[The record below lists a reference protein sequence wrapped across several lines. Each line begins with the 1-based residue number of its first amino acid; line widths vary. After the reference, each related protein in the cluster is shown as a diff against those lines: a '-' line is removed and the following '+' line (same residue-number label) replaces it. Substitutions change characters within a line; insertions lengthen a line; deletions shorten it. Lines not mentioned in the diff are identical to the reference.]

1 MANYDFKTLN
11 HADFEDLTRDLL
23 GEELGIRFEAFAE
36 GRDEGMDGRYSSG
49 EAHVILQAKH
59 YVRSSFA
66 TLKSKMAR
74 ERDIVASL
82 APSKYILVTSQDLTP
97 ARKSKLAK
105 AINLPCL
112 SESDIWG
119 ASDLNALLR
128 KHPKVEHVHIK
139 LWLSSSTVL
148 KSILRATSDMYN
160 KLTYEEITAKVKVYA
175 PNPSFRS
182 ALEILENRH
191 SLIISGPP
199 GVGKTTLA
207 EMLAFAYVSKGWEL
221 NAIKTLDDGFASLD
235 DKKKQIFLFDDFL
248 GQITLDSASLLQKDA
263 DIYKFLQRVS
273 KSPNARFVLT
283 TRAYIF
289 EEAKRSSEYLSS
301 PLLDVSKFVLD
312 VGTYTREIRA
322 RILYNHL
329 VVYDTPKSFIYNLL
343 KSGNLTK
350 VIDHKNYSP
359 RIVLWMT
366 NEIKYLKI
374 TPDEYSEHFLSIL
387 DNPKR
392 LWEVAFNDHISNK
405 CRHLLL
411 ALFFCEERGV
421 QLDKLK
427 NIYVKLH
434 ANLCKKYGDSHGVKD
449 FNKALQILE
458 GSFISIGDRNIDFMN
473 PSVRDYLSDYLKDE
487 SLIRDFPESAICS
500 KWAQSLWRFGKEVI
514 TDKDSLSAFAL
525 SFDRIASM
533 LTKLPVREVHE
544 KHRLLGFRKLVG
556 LSNIARIS
564 LLIEWWELSS
574 CDNFINY
581 AISVSES
588 PVDGFDPWLDADQVI
603 ELIGN
608 IRSRDINDLHPLEDL
623 LARKLESS
631 LIDMMEKKSISADD
645 LEYIVEAARS
655 SEDYL
660 STDLL
665 GRIRDAV
672 EYEISDVGSVV
683 EDIYSTSELED
694 YIETIRNIGARSGVD
709 SLTIKIA
716 VSQAKERISD
726 LEEEESGV
734 EYEAPEFKERGSND
748 NFDNDDIKN
757 LFSSLLDDKETDD

>member
-11 HADFEDLTRDLL
+11 HADFEDLARDLL
-23 GEELGIRFEAFAE
+23 GEELGVRFEAFAE

-49 EAHVILQAKH
+49 EEHVVLQAKH

-74 ERDIVASL
+74 EREVVASL

-97 ARKSKLAK
+97 AKKSQLAK

-112 SESDIWG
+112 SESNIWG
-119 ASDLNALLR
+119 ASDLNASLR
-128 KHPKVEHVHIK
+128 KHPKVEHAHIK

-148 KSILRATSDMYN
+148 KSIIRATSDTYN
-160 KLTYEEITAKVKVYA
+160 KLTYEEIVDKVKVYA
-175 PNPSFRS
+175 PNPSFS
-182 ALEILENRH
+182 NALDILENSH

-235 DKKKQIFLFDDFL
+235 DTRKQIFLFDDFL
-248 GQITLDSASLLQKDA
+248 GQIALDSASLLQKDS

-301 PLLDVSKFVLD
+301 PLLDISKFVLD

-329 VVYDTPKSFIYNLL
+329 VVYDTPTSFIYNLL
-343 KSGNLTK
+343 KSDNLTK
-350 VIDHKNYSP
+350 IIDHKNYSP
-359 RIVLWMT
+359 RIVWWMT

-374 TPDEYSEHFLSIL
+374 TADEYSDYFLSIL

-405 CRHLLL
+405 CRHLLF

-421 QLDKLK
+421 QIDKLK
-427 NIYVKLH
+427 SIYVKLH
-434 ANLCKKYGDSHGVKD
+434 SNLCKKYGDSYGVKD
-449 FNKALQILE
+449 FEQALQILE
-458 GSFISIGDRNIDFMN
+458 GSFISIGDGNIDFMS
-473 PSVRDYLSDYLKDE
+473 PSVRDYLSGYLKDE

-500 KWAQSLWRFGKEVI
+500 YWARSLWRFGKEI
-514 TDKDSLSAFAL
+514 IKEKDSLSAFAL
-525 SFDRIASM
+525 SFDGIASK
-533 LTKLPVREVHE
+533 LTKLPVRETY
-544 KHRLLGFRKLVG
+544 RLGIFRKLVG
-556 LSNIARIS
+556 LTNIARIS
-564 LLIEWWELSS
+564 LLIEWWESSS
-574 CDNFINY
+574 CDNFVNY
-581 AISVSES
+581 ALSLSES

-608 IRSRDINDLHPLEDL
+608 IRSKDVNDLRPLEVS
-623 LARKLESS
+623 LASKLELS
-631 LIDMMEKKSISADD
+631 LMDMMEKKSISAED
-645 LEYIVEAARS
+645 LEYIVDATRS
-655 SEDYL
+655 NEDCL
-660 STDLL
+660 SRDLL
-665 GRIRDAV
+665 GLIRNAV
-672 EYEISDVGSVV
+672 EYELSDVGSVV
-683 EDIYSTSELED
+683 EDIDSKPELED
-694 YIETIRNIGARSGVD
+694 YIETIRNIGQQSRVD
-709 SLTIKIA
+709 SLTVKMA
-716 VSQAKERISD
+716 VLEAEERISD
-726 LEEEESGV
+726 LEDEQSDV
-734 EYEAPEFKERGSND
+734 EDQVPEFSGRNSSD
-748 NFDNDDIKN
+748 NFDDDDIKN
-757 LFSSLLDDKETDD
+757 LFSPLLDDEETH